1 MTKQFVLQPCFFM
14 YYLRHTNMTGK
25 AFKLFDECAARGV
38 HLSPQEE
45 ERTSSSWRDSKLYTF
60 GSIANSQEDAN

>member
-25 AFKLFDECAARGV
+25 AFNLFDECAARGV

-45 ERTSSSWRDSKLYTF
+45 ECTSSS
-60 GSIANSQEDAN
+60 